1 MAVARARRRRVAVVL
16 ARRRRGVGQA
26 GGGRRERRGDER
38 RAGRS
43 RHPPDHLHI
52 ATPIPAL
59 RSRARRPAIFSADA
73 PASIEPTARAAK
85 ESLLIP
91 EVFAALSAV
100 PGMGMPPPMSSFGAG
115 MLARPASEGRSAR
128 LGRAPSPAS
137 NAAGRLVSPAP
148 PGGSADA
155 VFVLAAAGRRP
166 AAANSGARPDI
177 GRRGGVAP
185 TTDITGVTTC
195 CTTLPARAAAG
206 RLVVAPARAPLGQA
220 AGESPST
227 AAPLPPAPTGRGLP
241 LLPAR

>member
-16 ARRRRGVGQA
+16 ARRRRGVGHARARQ
-26 GGGRRERRGDER
+26 RERSGDER

-91 EVFAALSAV
+91 EVVAALSAV

-137 NAAGRLVSPAP
+137 NAAGRFVSPTP

-185 TTDITGVTTC
+185 TTDITGATTC
-195 CTTLPARAAAG
+195 CTTLPAPAAAG
-206 RLVVAPARAPLGQA
+206 PLVAAPATAPPGHPPVV
-220 AGESPST
+220 SPT
-227 AAPLPPAPTGRGLP
+227 TPPAPPPPPPPHDLP
-241 LLPAR
+241 P